1 MGKKIEKSE
10 IKSLRLHVKT
20 QAINYL
26 LDDKTPAYEK
36 RFKSWAKN
44 TQGEHL
50 NNLADS
56 ILSVTAQAMVT
67 GQVNKVAPN
76 VSVDFLRGQTNG
88 ILMMLEFIRLYSSE
102 TVEITDDEEGYETLA
117 DMLG

>member
-1 MGKKIEKSE
+1 MEKNNEKSE
-10 IKSLRLHVKT
+10 IKSLRLHVKS
-20 QAINYL
+20 QAVNYL

-44 TQGEHL
+44 TDGEHL
-50 NNLADS
+50 HNLADS
-56 ILSVTAQAMVT
+56 LLSVTAQAMVT
-67 GQVNKVAPN
+67 GQASKIAPN
-76 VSVDFLRGQTNG
+76 VGVDFLRGQSNG

-102 TVEITDDEEGYETLA
+102 TVEIAEDDDFETLA